1 MVFNCSDTRRIKMN
15 MNGIGSRC
23 FDCRMFGGSGGVSR
37 GLQNFMMRSPIHSFL
52 NVQIDTERIAEK
64 VSAKIAAKDT
74 DGDGSLSHG
83 ESGMSSYRFNKI
95 DTNKDGLIAAGEY
108 EERIINKLERWEDRF
123 FGFIP
128 RRFDR
133 EDAVETVAGNSEV
146 TAGDEATI
154 AAAENPETAAGDETV
169 IAAAEDPE
177 VAAGDETVITAAEDP
192 EVAAGD
198 ETVIAAAEDP
208 EVAVEEETVI
218 AAAED
223 TETAAEEETV
233 IAAAEDTETAAGD
246 ETVIAAA
253 EDPEVAAVDET
264 VIAAAEDSETAAE
277 EETVIAAAETA
288 QVVAE
293 EDTAMAAAENPESVV
308 TNNSG
313 ASTPNRIDHLFSRL
327 DSNADGV
334 ISKEEFKEIVNSRI
348 DQKFDSRSVYSTFAY
363 GTAANQVGNYSLTT
377 MFSQSISL
385 SYGRLS
391 FDMLA

>member
-1 MVFNCSDTRRIKMN
+1 
-15 MNGIGSRC
+15 
-23 FDCRMFGGSGGVSR
+23 
-37 GLQNFMMRSPIHSFL
+37 MMRSPLHSFL

-83 ESGMSSYRFNKI
+83 ESGMSSFRFNKI
-95 DTNKDGLIAAGEY
+95 DTNQDGLITAGEY

-154 AAAENPETAAGDETV
+154 AATGNPVATAENETVVAAAEDSETIAGEETVIAAAEDPEVTAEEETVIVAAEDPEVAAEEEMVIAAAEDSETIAGEETV

-177 VAAGDETVITAAEDP
+177 VAAEEETVIVAAEDPEVTAEEETVIVAAEDP
-192 EVAAGD
+192 EVAA
-198 ETVIAAAEDP
+198 
-208 EVAVEEETVI
+208 EEETVI
-218 AAAED
+218 VAAENP
-223 TETAAEEETV
+223 EVAAEEETV
-233 IAAAEDTETAAGD
+233 I
-246 ETVIAAA
+246 
-253 EDPEVAAVDET
+253 
-264 VIAAAEDSETAAE
+264 
-277 EETVIAAAETA
+277 
-288 QVVAE
+288 
-293 EDTAMAAAENPESVV
+293 AAAENPESVV

-313 ASTPNRIDHLFSRL
+313 TSTPNRIDHLFSKL

-348 DQKFDSRSVYSTFAY
+348 GQRFDARNVYSTFAY